1 MLEILTVG
9 KTKKEPAFPPPIS
22 GYNFSTGSTSVLP
35 TTISPMTLGD
45 LPDGTIPA
53 LKGYSKTLRQ
63 GNMATVST
71 MTEIAKIG
79 TGDFTFEHWIAAN
92 GNNGYGF
99 NIRNASSSPVLVTSR
114 SASSSWVLY
123 GLGYQA
129 SGVTMNKPSP
139 TNTWTHI
146 AYVRRD
152 GRLYAFIDG
161 VPVALNSGSGFQPS
175 LPCPFNLQLSV
186 HTSGIHSNFW
196 DFRWAEFAVSN
207 FAKYDG
213 QFVPGQPLY

>member
-1 MLEILTVG
+1 M
-9 KTKKEPAFPPPIS
+9 
-22 GYNFSTGSTSVLP
+22 LP

-45 LPDGTIPA
+45 LPDGSIPA
-53 LKGYSKTLRQ
+53 VTGYSKTLRQ
-63 GNMATVST
+63 GGVAKVST

-99 NIRNASSSPVLVTSR
+99 NIRDASDGPVFVTSR

-123 GLGYQA
+123 GLGYRS
-129 SGVTMNKPSP
+129 SGVTMNKVDP
-139 TNTWTHI
+139 TNKWTHI
-146 AYVRRD
+146 AYVRRE
-152 GRLYAFIDG
+152 GRLYGFIDG
-161 VPVALNSGSGFQPS
+161 HPVALNSGSGLQTS

-186 HTSGIHSNFW
+186 HTSGIHSVFW

-207 FAKYDG
+207 FSKYDR
-213 QFVPGQPLY
+213 QFEPGQPLY